1 MAPNPTCLVS
11 LHKKGESGHRDICED
26 EGRDQG
32 NASTNQETPKVA
44 GKPLEAKTDL
54 EQSLPYKEPA
64 LWAPSS
70 WTSGLQNY
78 EATNVTS
85 DP

>member
-1 MAPNPTCLVS
+1 MIGTHTCT
-11 LHKKGESGHRDICED
+11 KWYTHREKASCED

-78 EATNVTS
+78 EAINVTS